1 MEGKMLFK
9 KDQQYKP
16 HTCYYLTK
24 YHPYRIMGEINP
36 EFRESGSGLVL
47 DLKEE
52 KQQALDH
59 FYNRLKNSF
68 GEGFTICR
76 VPSSDPEKI
85 ETGITIL
92 ARRLAAEHDRI
103 DGTLCLVR
111 TKKIQKLAHG
121 GHRDKGVHL
130 ESVQVVNKE
139 LIDGKDVLLLDDVM
153 TTGNSLKACSKLLF
167 EAGASKVQTFSI
179 AKTV

>member
-1 MEGKMLFK
+1 MIFK
-9 KDQQYKP
+9 KEKLYKP
-16 HTCYYLTK
+16 NTRYYLTK

-36 EFRESGSGLVL
+36 KFKESNSGLVL
-47 DLKEE
+47 DLKEG

-59 FYNRLKNSF
+59 FYKKMQNYF
-68 GEGFTICR
+68 GDCFTVCR
-76 VPSSDPEKI
+76 VPSSDPDNI
-85 ETGITIL
+85 ETGIATL

-121 GHRDKGVHL
+121 GQRDENVHL
-130 ESVQVVNKE
+130 ESVQVVKKE
-139 LIDGKDVLLLDDVM
+139 LIEGKDVLLLDDVM
-153 TTGNSLKACSKLLF
+153 TTGNSLKACQKLLF
-167 EAGASKVQTFSI
+167 EAGACKVQVFSI